1 MGAGSGNATHWVTA
15 DSNWRTWL
23 LAGAGQADGNTQN
36 SPLMGSLKEKV
47 GQHPILESVLP
58 SYKLICMSGFSSP
71 KCQFFKHVIEV
82 FQNQYN
88 SYDIV

>member
-1 MGAGSGNATHWVTA
+1 MKSTAVNESLLRSNATHWVTA

-58 SYKLICMSGFSSP
+58 SYKLICMSALVPLNVNFSSM
-71 KCQFFKHVIEV
+71 
-82 FQNQYN
+82 
-88 SYDIV
+88 